1 MTKEE
6 MLTFVIQKFGFEAKE
21 TIQFAEAMERLG
33 LNELKILLKE
43 TLAIDITIKEDD

>member
-6 MLTFVIQKFGFEAKE
+6 MLTLVIQKFGFEAQE

-33 LNELKILLKE
+33 LNELETLLKK
-43 TLAIDITIKEDD
+43 TLAINVMDEEED